1 MDNALFARLVDTI
14 NEHRTW
20 IRAVLSEELVPYYV
34 QQAGKEKIVYG
45 RSLQLESYHC
55 IDGYPVGQKWIIHE
69 YLLDKSVRKLRAFD
83 TQFAFNFARR
93 RLSLKQIERLI
104 EESSMNF
111 VHLHLDPYGF

>member
-1 MDNALFARLVDTI
+1 MDNVLLAKLVETI
-14 NEHRTW
+14 NDHRTW
-20 IRAVLSEELVPYYV
+20 LDAQLSSELVPYYV
-34 QQAGKEKIVYG
+34 QQMGTQRVVYG
-45 RSLQLESYHC
+45 RSLQLAAYHC
-55 IDGYPVGQKWIIHE
+55 TDGYPIGQKWIIHE

-83 TQFAFNFARR
+83 AQFAFNLARR